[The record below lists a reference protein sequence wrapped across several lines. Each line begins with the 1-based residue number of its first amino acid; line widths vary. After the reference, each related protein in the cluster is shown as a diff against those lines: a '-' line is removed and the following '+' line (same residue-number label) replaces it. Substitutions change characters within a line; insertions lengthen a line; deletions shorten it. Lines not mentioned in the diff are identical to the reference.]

1 MGINDPSFEYASCN
15 FSKAQMKAKV
25 FTNNKDKFVFS
36 IKKLKFLMFSV
47 FLTKDKADEMSKE
60 GCGRVYAY

>member
-25 FTNNKDKFVFS
+25 KKQPRHICFFGY
-36 IKKLKFLMFSV
+36 KKLIILMFSGV
-47 FLTKDKADEMSKE
+47 SNQ
-60 GCGRVYAY
+60 GQSR